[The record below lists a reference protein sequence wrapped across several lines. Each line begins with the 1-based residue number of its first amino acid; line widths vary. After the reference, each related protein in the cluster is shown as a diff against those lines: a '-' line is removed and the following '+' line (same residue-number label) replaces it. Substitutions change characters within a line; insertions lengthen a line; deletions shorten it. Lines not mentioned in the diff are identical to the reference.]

1 MTNHHLTT
9 RRANRSSR
17 AGLGLVEV
25 ICSTLIIGLML
36 VTSLETVG
44 AVFRTQ
50 RLNADR
56 LAGPNLAMEL
66 MTEILSLPYEDP
78 DIDNS
83 DIDTDVGEATLTR
96 ADFDDIDDYDG
107 WNNVGVEAKDGTP
120 NADFSTWRRQVQV
133 AWVEPSTGAVDAADT
148 KLKRITVRVTSPS
161 GEITQLMAYRTKD
174 GMLERSQAEMTAVT
188 WLGAKLQLGAG
199 NATASVGTNLTNHA
213 TDAD

>member
-9 RRANRSSR
+9 RRANRTSR

-78 DIDNS
+78 DIDS
-83 DIDTDVGEATLTR
+83 TDIGTEVGEAAITR
-96 ADFDDIDDYDG
+96 DDFDDVDDYDG
-107 WNNVGVEAKDGTP
+107 WNNLGVEAKDGTP
-120 NADFSTWRRQVQV
+120 SADFSSWRRQVEAV
-133 AWVEPSTGAVDAADT
+133 WAEPSTGAVDAADT
-148 KLKRITVRVTSPS
+148 KLKRITVRVTSPT
-161 GEITQLMAYRTKD
+161 GELTQLMAYRAKD
-174 GMLERSQAEMTAVT
+174 GMLERTQAELTVVT